1 MANICQNELHILTND
16 GANEEAITK
25 WFKENF
31 NFYNIEDSDPEE
43 LIVYFDSKWDFP
55 EQLMEDLANSIP
67 NKENVS
73 MVCLSVEWGNFYC
86 AFFSWTDSEGWIYRG

>member
-16 GANEEAITK
+16 EANEAAITK

-31 NFYNIEDSDPEE
+31 NYYNIEGSDSEE

-55 EQLMEDLANSIP
+55 EQLMEGLANSIP

-73 MVCLSVEWGNFYC
+73 MVCLSVE
-86 AFFSWTDSEGWIYRG
+86 